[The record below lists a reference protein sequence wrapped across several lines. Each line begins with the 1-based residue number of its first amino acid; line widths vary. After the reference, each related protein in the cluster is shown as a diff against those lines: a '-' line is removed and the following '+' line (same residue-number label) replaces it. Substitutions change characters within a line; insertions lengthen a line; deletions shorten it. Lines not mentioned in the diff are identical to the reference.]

1 MEGEVIGKTEQT
13 ENWKRAVMIGSFSAA
28 AFLLLTGRRAA
39 GFALAGIGV
48 ATLAGEYPDKFE
60 KFWDKAPEY
69 LDRGTRLVQGV
80 GSFVEKIA
88 EQSSRIQERTGN
100 SGHTRPDYVT

>member
-1 MEGEVIGKTEQT
+1 MEGEVINTHKN

-60 KFWDKAPEY
+60 KFWNQAPEY

-88 EQSSRIQERTGN
+88 EQSSKIQDRARQ
-100 SGHTRPDYVT
+100 TRPDYIT

>member
-1 MEGEVIGKTEQT
+1 MEGEVMPKS

-28 AFLLLTGRRAA
+28 AFLFLTGRKAA
-39 GFALAGIGV
+39 GFALAGVGV

-60 KFWDKAPEY
+60 KFWESAPEY

-80 GSFVEKIA
+80 GNFVEKIA
-88 EQSSRIQERTGN
+88 EQSSRIQERAA
-100 SGHTRPDYVT
+100 HTRPDYIT